1 MCRPRVDDVDTSL
14 HRTARGRGGQH
25 PLAVIGELAAGQ
37 VEFEQH
43 FSDTAKPAEHELNVP
58 LWPADHKGH
67 SVRTPR
73 DKQPGALMTKQ
84 HGVLIRDERREA
96 SSAVPGFVVPISAR
110 VFNKTRA

>member
-1 MCRPRVDDVDTSL
+1 MSRPRVDDVDTRL

-43 FSDTAKPAEHELNVP
+43 FSDTAKAAEHELDVP
-58 LWPADHKGH
+58 LWPADHEGH

-73 DKQPGALMTKQ
+73 DKQPG
-84 HGVLIRDERREA
+84 VLIRDERREA
-96 SSAVPGFVVPISAR
+96 SSVVPGFVVPISAR
-110 VFNKTRA
+110 VSNNTRAREQICT